1 MEDWSNELSCAV
13 TVTNTMGEIIHMNRK
28 AQQVF
33 EKWGG
38 KELIGKSMY
47 SCHNAKSQ
55 AIIHRLMEKGETN
68 VYTIEKKGVKKLIY
82 QTPWRKDGEIAGLVE
97 FSFEIPF
104 DMPHFVR
111 E

>member
-13 TVTNTMGEIIHMNRK
+13 TVTNTKGEIIHMNRK

-38 KELIGKSMY
+38 NELIGKSMY
-47 SCHNAKSQ
+47 SCHNANSQ
-55 AIIHRLMEKGETN
+55 AIIHRLMDKGETN
-68 VYTIEKKGVKKLIY
+68 VYTIEKRGVKKLIY

-97 FSFEIPF
+97 FSFEIPS
-104 DMPHFVR
+104 DLPHFIR
-111 E
+111 D